1 MQRPSADDL
10 PTNIRAQ
17 MSFKVALGNMDRI
30 GYNMIF
36 DTNDVEYKTI
46 TEKGGGYIQI
56 DGVHTNPIYFETPY
70 IDKDFDFIKE
80 IERLMKNKN

>member
-10 PTNIRAQ
+10 PTNIRSQ
-17 MSFKVALGNMDRI
+17 MNFKVGLGNIDSI

-36 DTNDVEYKTI
+36 NSNDVEYKTI

-56 DGVHTNPIYFETPY
+56 DGVHKNPIYFETPY
-70 IDKDFDFIKE
+70 IDEGFDFIKE